1 LNGLTNGTKGATLK
15 RKMAVL
21 SLALVI
27 AAVMP
32 VCTGSKRLMGPKQ
45 KLGEGSIWSWTE
57 HDVSGKLLRMGVTMT
72 HGVLQ
77 GLPSSYEQVEAPL
90 PTEVSTPP
98 YVTAVVFWDPLGH
111 APQVY
116 SVPHFD
122 FMFYFVTSEE
132 LGRISPGSD
141 TVPVPARFR
150 PPDYHAALAE
160 PSVGTHWGDTLAAE
174 FHGKPFTATF
184 VYGFQDGKMVF
195 LEPMIASSFLGTEP
209 SFSGAIEQPAAFQRE
224 GYYPTHYTVEYNRKD
239 STVTVALEGLTLK
252 KPQ

>member
-1 LNGLTNGTKGATLK
+1 MN
-15 RKMAVL
+15 RKVTVL
-21 SLALVI
+21 FVALLL

-32 VCTGSKRLMGPKQ
+32 VCTGSKHLNGPKQ
-45 KLGEGSIWSWTE
+45 KLAQGSIWSWTE
-57 HDVSGKLLRMGVTMT
+57 HDVSGNLIRLGVTMT
-72 HGVLQ
+72 RGVLD

-90 PTEVSTPP
+90 PEEVSTPP
-98 YVTAVVFWDPLGH
+98 YVTDVVFWDPLGH
-111 APQVY
+111 GPGVY

-122 FMFYFVTSEE
+122 FMFYFVTAEE

-150 PPDYHAALAE
+150 TPDYFAALAE
-160 PSVGTHWGDTLAAE
+160 PTVGTHWGDTLAAE

-209 SFSGAIEQPAAFQRE
+209 AFSGAVKQPAAFQRE

-239 STVTVALEGLTLK
+239 STVTVALEGLTLQ

>member
-1 LNGLTNGTKGATLK
+1 MN

-21 SLALVI
+21 ALALVL

-32 VCTGSKRLMGPKQ
+32 VCTHSKHLNGPKQ

-57 HDVSGKLLRMGVTMT
+57 HDVSGNLVRLGVTMT

-90 PTEVSTPP
+90 PNEVSTPP

-209 SFSGAIEQPAAFQRE
+209 SFSGAIEQPAAFERE